1 MKKTNPLFF
10 PVLLFLAVQVSCLSA
25 SAQSSSATSAQ
36 SSFSLKQAQDYALKT
51 NLSNLNAEIDIKLAK
66 ARKNEIQGIGYPQ
79 ISGNFDV
86 KDFIEI
92 PTSLIPGQIFGAPAG
107 TFIPVQFGTRYQ
119 ASAGIQVSQIVF
131 SSDYLVGLQASKAY
145 LELSEKAMKRSQTE
159 SNAAVSK
166 AYLNVLVNR
175 ERIKLLEANLIRLE
189 TLKKDTKALQAAGF
203 VESIDVDRIDLA
215 FNNLLTEKE
224 KVQRLIGLTE
234 TLLKFQMGY
243 DLSLP
248 FVLTDSLA
256 MFSSELNDITLNNK
270 PSLSSRPEYGLLESQ
285 IKLQELDLKRNRLS
299 YLPTLAAY
307 GSLSAMA
314 MRDQFDVFSGI
325 RWFPTAVIGGTLN
338 VPVFDGLQKNY
349 RIEQAKLNLL
359 KSRNGLKAFE
369 QAAGLEISSSGITYQ
384 NALSSLRTQERN
396 IELARNVYR
405 VTKTKYEQ
413 GMGSNLEVVTAET
426 SLKEAET
433 NYFSALY
440 EALVARVDYQ
450 KATGTLK

>member
-1 MKKTNPLFF
+1 MKKTKHVFFSAPLLIAY
-10 PVLLFLAVQVSCLSA
+10 LLFSHGS
-25 SAQSSSATSAQ
+25 SAQSGTNSPAQ
-36 SSFSLKQAQDYALKT
+36 TAFSLKQAQEYALKT
-51 NLSNLNAEIDIKLAK
+51 NLNNANAEIDIKLAR

-92 PTSLIPGQIFGAPAG
+92 PTSLIPGAIFGAPAG

-119 ASAGIQVSQIVF
+119 TTAGLQISQIIF

-145 LELSEKAMKRSQTE
+145 LELSEKAMKRSQNE
-159 SNAAVSK
+159 SNAAVAK

-175 ERIKLLEANLIRLE
+175 ERTRLLDANIERLE
-189 TLKKDTKALQAAGF
+189 KLQKDTKALQTAGF
-203 VESIDVDRIDLA
+203 VEAIDVDRIELA
-215 FNNLLTEKE
+215 FNNLQTEKE
-224 KVQRLIGLTE
+224 KIQRLLGLTE

-243 DLSLP
+243 DIAQPISLS
-248 FVLTDSLA
+248 DSLS
-256 MFSSELNDITLNNK
+256 MFSSDLVDITWNNK
-270 PSLSSRPEYGLLESQ
+270 PSVSGRPEYGLLESQ

-314 MRDQFDVFSGI
+314 MRNEFDVFSGI
-325 RWFPTAVIGGTLN
+325 RWFPTALIGGTLN

-359 KSRNGLKAFE
+359 KSRNGLKSFE
-369 QAAGLEISSSGITYQ
+369 QAATLEINSAGITYQ
-384 NALSSLRTQERN
+384 NALSSLKSQQRN
-396 IELARNVYR
+396 IELAKNVYR

-413 GMGSNLEVVTAET
+413 GIGSNLEVVTAET
-426 SLKEAET
+426 ALKEAET
-433 NYFSALY
+433 NYYSALY
-440 EALVARVDYQ
+440 DALVARVDYQ